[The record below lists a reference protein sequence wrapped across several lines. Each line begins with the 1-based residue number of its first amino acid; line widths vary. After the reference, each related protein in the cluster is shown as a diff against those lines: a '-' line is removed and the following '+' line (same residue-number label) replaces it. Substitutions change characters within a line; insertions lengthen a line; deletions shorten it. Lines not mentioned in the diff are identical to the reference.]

1 MPQWTGEEDLGGILT
16 SNPAACS
23 WGSNRIDVFYPG
35 QNDNLLHKAWD
46 GQSWRPEEEGQNINL
61 LHKAWDGQSWRPEE
75 DLGGSRIAYSNPAA
89 CSWGSN
95 RIDVFYRG
103 QNYHLWHRAYA

>member
-16 SNPAACS
+16 SSPAACS

-35 QNDNLLHKAWD
+35 LNDNLLHKSWD
-46 GQSWRPEEEGQNINL
+46 GQSWRPEEGL
-61 LHKAWDGQSWRPEE
+61 RG
-75 DLGGSRIAYSNPAA
+75 RILTSSPAA

-103 QNYHLWHRAYA
+103 LNDHLWHRAYA

>member
-35 QNDNLLHKAWD
+35 QKMIICCINHGMDNP
-46 GQSWRPEEEGQNINL
+46 G
-61 LHKAWDGQSWRPEE
+61 
-75 DLGGSRIAYSNPAA
+75 DLKKI
-89 CSWGSN
+89 
-95 RIDVFYRG
+95 
-103 QNYHLWHRAYA
+103 

>member
-16 SNPAACS
+16 SDPAACS
-23 WGSNRIDVFYPG
+23 WGSNRIDVFYLG
-35 QNDNLLHKAWD
+35 QNTNLLHKSWD
-46 GQSWRPEEEGQNINL
+46 GQSW
-61 LHKAWDGQSWRPEE
+61 STEE
-75 DLGGSRIAYSNPAA
+75 DLGGRILNSSPAA

-103 QNYHLWHRAYA
+103 QNNHLWHRAYA